1 MFISE
6 KYFNMLYQEMK
17 NEQDLKYDKIKLE
30 LDSYIKKMQ
39 KFLDFADLEFPKIR
53 RYSKRC
59 NDNVDKVLQIQEVHV
74 LRQFKKMQIREV
86 FKFLKLFQQRAASN
100 KQKIKQITKN
110 YMRFHLRR
118 CIKKWKQTSVIIKNN
133 EDKSSIPG
141 VKRQLD

>member
-53 RYSKRC
+53 
-59 NDNVDKVLQIQEVHV
+59 
-74 LRQFKKMQIREV
+74 
-86 FKFLKLFQQRAASN
+86 
-100 KQKIKQITKN
+100 
-110 YMRFHLRR
+110 
-118 CIKKWKQTSVIIKNN
+118 
-133 EDKSSIPG
+133 
-141 VKRQLD
+141 